1 MLSGLSLAALA
12 KSALRLAM
20 VSIPIPIGLIAAA
33 GLWLWIDRTSA
44 IRQAVDSA
52 VTDLVA
58 GAELAAK
65 DEKIAGL
72 EKIADAREAKAAAL
86 EAANRNLQ
94 ASLKIADQAYR
105 DSLHDLEELASAP
118 PPPDCRVGAGLAGRL
133 RNR

>member
-1 MLSGLSLAALA
+1 MFSALSVAALA

-20 VSIPIPIGLIAAA
+20 ISIPIPIGLILAA

-65 DEKIAGL
+65 NEKIKGL
-72 EKIADAREAKAAAL
+72 EKIAAAQEAKAAAL

-94 ASLKIADQAYR
+94 ASLAIADQAYQ

-118 PPPDCRVGAGLAGRL
+118 PPHDCRVGAGLAGRL

>member
-1 MLSGLSLAALA
+1 LSVAALA

-20 VSIPIPIGLIAAA
+20 VSIPIPLGLILAA

-65 DEKIAGL
+65 DAKIEGL
-72 EKIADAREAKAAAL
+72 EKIAAARAAKAAAL

-94 ASLKIADQAYR
+94 ASLKIADQAYQ

-118 PPPDCRVGAGLAGRL
+118 PPPDCRVDPGLAGRL